1 MPAIS
6 ASALQRGAPLTR
18 EINLVNKLAAIPL
31 VISVL
36 AMPALSF
43 AQSAA
48 GLTRA
53 QVVAELVR
61 LEQAGYNPSAGE
73 DNNYPADIQAA
84 EARVAAE
91 DAARVARMAPGMAAD
106 PDASSPMTVRR

>member
-6 ASALQRGAPLTR
+6 ASALQCGAPLTR

>member
-1 MPAIS
+1 
-6 ASALQRGAPLTR
+6 
-18 EINLVNKLAAIPL
+18 VNKLAAIPL

-36 AMPALSF
+36 ATPALSF
-43 AQSAA
+43 AQSAT

-61 LEQAGYNPSAGE
+61 LEQAGYNPSAG
-73 DNNYPADIQAA
+73 DNNYPADIEAA

-91 DAARVARMAPGMAAD
+91 DAARAAHTATGVAAD
-106 PDASSPMTVRR
+106 PDASSPMTVPR